1 MSEQNNTASTWNAPT
16 TNVNPDEFKRVPKLA
31 LFLIC
36 ATFLAVG
43 VGIIWSSQANMLEV
57 AVAQG
62 RVIPASKVQL
72 VQNLEGGIIN
82 DIRVSEGSKVSQGDI
97 LVEIDPTSTD
107 SSLGERQEHIAS
119 LRANREWLLAFVNAR
134 DPEYS
139 AVFRSEFPELVQ
151 RGIVQYQSKQAEIDA
166 QNASLNEQVKQ
177 KEFDLKSSRARLV
190 NSKQQLR
197 NATEQ
202 FAMHSK
208 LFKQQASSRSDV
220 LSSETRMLELQASVD
235 ELTNLIPGLE
245 ASISEIENKRLEIQA
260 RSRAEMNEKLN
271 DVSVKLNALKSAAL
285 ADKDRIDRTKVR
297 SPVDGIVKTLHTN
310 TLGQIVKPGENIV
323 EIVPIG
329 ENLLVQ
335 TNVLPNDIAFIYPDQ
350 PAVIKITAYDSTIF
364 GNLKGSVKRIAAD
377 SVVDENG
384 NAFYKVDVQAEAS
397 HLKKDDKIFPVI
409 PGMVAQVEIITGE
422 KTVLDYIT
430 KPIHRTATTAFR
442 ER

>member
-1 MSEQNNTASTWNAPT
+1 MQEQKIISASWNEPSAT
-16 TNVNPDEFKRVPKLA
+16 VSSDEFQRVPKLA
-31 LFLIC
+31 VTLIC
-36 ATFLAVG
+36 MTFIAFG
-43 VGIIWSSQANMLEV
+43 VGLYWSSQANMLEV

-72 VQNLEGGIIN
+72 VQNLEGGII
-82 DIRVSEGSKVSQGDI
+82 DGIKVVEGTHVAKGDI
-97 LVEIDPTSTD
+97 LVTIDPTSTD

-119 LRANREWLLAFVNAR
+119 LRANREWLQALLNNREPKYDAQFQV
-134 DPEYS
+134 D
-139 AVFRSEFPELVQ
+139 FPELVK
-151 RGIVQYQSKQAEIDA
+151 RGIVQHRAKREEIDA
-166 QNASLNEQVKQ
+166 QNASLNEQVRQ
-177 KEFDLKSSRARLV
+177 KEFDLKSSSARLI
-190 NSKQQLR
+190 NAKLQLR

-202 FAMHSK
+202 FAMHSD
-208 LFKQQASSRSDV
+208 LFKEKASSRSDV
-220 LSSETRMLELQASVD
+220 LAAETRMLELQASVD
-235 ELTNLIPGLE
+235 ELTNLIPSLN
-245 ASISEIENKRLEIQA
+245 AAISEIENKRKEIFA
-260 RSRAEMNEKLN
+260 RSRSEMTEKLN
-271 DVSVKLNALKSAAL
+271 DVSVKLKALQSAAL
-285 ADKDRIDRTKVR
+285 ADEDRIDRTKVR

-310 TLGQIVKPGENIV
+310 TVGQIVKPGENII

-364 GNLKGSVKRIAAD
+364 GNLKGAVKRIAAD
-377 SVVDENG
+377 SIVDENG
-384 NAFYKVDVQAEAS
+384 NAFYKVDVQAEAA
-397 HLKKDDKIFPVI
+397 HLTKDNKTFPVI